1 MDERTR
7 AKFRARLEAELER
20 LEREVDELDRE
31 ERETLSEASGENN
44 YRDHMGD
51 QGSATFERELD
62 MTLEENVR
70 EQLKEV
76 RRAIDRVN
84 AGDYGVCEVCRDDIP
99 ADRLDVM
106 PTAVLCRAC
115 KEAEEAR

>member
-1 MDERTR
+1 MNERMQGALR
-7 AKFRARLEAELER
+7 ERLEAEFER
-20 LEREVDELDRE
+20 LVNEVAQLDRE

-44 YRDHMGD
+44 YRDHMAD

-62 MTLEENVR
+62 LTLEENVR
-70 EQLKEV
+70 RQLEEV
-76 RRAIDRVN
+76 RGALHRIDK
-84 AGDYGVCEVCRDDIP
+84 GDYGVCEICHAEIP
-99 ADRLDVM
+99 VERLEAM